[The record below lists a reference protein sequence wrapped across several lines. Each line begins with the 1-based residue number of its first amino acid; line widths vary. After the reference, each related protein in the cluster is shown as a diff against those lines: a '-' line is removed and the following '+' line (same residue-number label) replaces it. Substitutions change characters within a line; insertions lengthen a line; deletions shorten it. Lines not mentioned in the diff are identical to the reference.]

1 MTTITHKTA
10 KASLLALWALACGGS
25 PVLAQDL
32 ALPKGA
38 KMTREVAQSKGA
50 YALPIGPWTE
60 EGGLPSRR
68 IEGAVNVQ
76 SWRID
81 ATGLTSLQL
90 LTPLRDQLREGGFD
104 IEFDCISAACGGF
117 DFRFQTFVLPGP
129 DMYVS
134 LTDYHF
140 IAATGP
146 KGQAISLLASKD
158 QRAGYVQIIR
168 AGDTIGSVRATA
180 KPVAAAVVTNS
191 DFASQ
196 LEQTGHAILSDLV
209 FQTGSSSLGDGS
221 AESLDAIADYLTS
234 NPSRRILFVGH
245 TDAVGSLEGNQALSR
260 KRASAAVTYLR
271 DRHNIP
277 AEQIGAD
284 GVGYLSPVASNLT
297 PEGRKA
303 NRRIEA
309 VLISTE

>member
-1 MTTITHKTA
+1 MMTITRNLA
-10 KASLLALWALACGGS
+10 KAAACALWACPLA
-25 PVLAQDL
+25 AQDL

-38 KMTREVAQSKGA
+38 KLTREVSQRNGA

-60 EGGLPSRR
+60 EGGLPTRR
-68 IEGAVNVQ
+68 IEGAVSVQ
-76 SWRID
+76 AWRID

-90 LTPLRDQLREGGFD
+90 LTPLRDQLQAGGFD
-104 IEFDCISAACGGF
+104 VEFDCIADACGGF

-129 DMYVS
+129 DMFVS

-140 IAATGP
+140 VAATGP
-146 KGQAISLLASKD
+146 KGEAISLLASKD
-158 QRAGYVQIIR
+158 KTAGFVQIIR
-168 AGDTIGSVRATA
+168 AGDARGTVQATA
-180 KPVAAAVVTNS
+180 KPITPSVVTNS
-191 DFASQ
+191 DIASQ
-196 LEQTGHAILSDLV
+196 LERDGHAILADLV
-209 FQTGSSSLGDGS
+209 FQTGSSSLGDGP
-221 AESLDAIADYLTS
+221 AASLDAIADYLKT
-234 NPSRRILFVGH
+234 NPTRRILFVGH

-271 DRHNIP
+271 NRHNIP
-277 AEQIGAD
+277 ADQIGAN

-297 PEGRKA
+297 PEGREA